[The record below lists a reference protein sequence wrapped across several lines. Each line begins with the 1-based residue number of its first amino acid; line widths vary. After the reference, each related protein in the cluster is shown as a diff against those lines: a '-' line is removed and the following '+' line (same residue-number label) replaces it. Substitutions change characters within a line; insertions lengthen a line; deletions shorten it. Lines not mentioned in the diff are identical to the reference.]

1 MTSTQPDP
9 ASRQG
14 YSRRFFW
21 LAVFIVVLFG
31 GYAAAWFVIADRVE
45 KAIDREIAE
54 MRAED
59 GITADCEKRR
69 IGGFPFRFE
78 LFCDSVA
85 FDDPRAP
92 VTLEAGAM
100 RSARQIYDLRHTV
113 GELDGP
119 LTFTAP
125 LDVELTWSALRASV
139 RDARPL
145 PERVSITASALSA
158 VTKPETARQPLFTAS
173 AVEAHMRTNGPDVDI
188 ATDFTDLAINPE
200 AVEGRTI
207 PSLSGV
213 LDAAITDGVALAEIK
228 PLSLRGQ
235 AGTIRRMEL
244 SAGEGKLIVSGPI
257 AFDANG
263 LANGELEV
271 TVENPRA
278 VSQVFQTAIPE
289 QADNIRTGFQAMQF
303 LGNRPSL
310 PLTLKRG
317 EARLGFVKL
326 GRFPPVD

>member
-9 ASRQG
+9 APRHG

-21 LAVFIVVLFG
+21 LTVFIVVLFG

-45 KAIDREIAE
+45 KGIDRKIAE
-54 MRAED
+54 LRAED
-59 GITADCEKRR
+59 GVIADCEKRR

-78 LFCDSVA
+78 LFCDRVA

-92 VTLEAGAM
+92 VTLQAGAM

-125 LDVELTWSALRASV
+125 LDIELSWSALRASV
-139 RDARPL
+139 RDSRPL
-145 PERVSITASALSA
+145 PERISITASEVSA
-158 VTKPETARQPLFTAS
+158 VTKPATLRQPLFTAS
-173 AVEAHMRTNGPDVDI
+173 AIEAHMRTNGPDVDI
-188 ATDFTDLAINPE
+188 ASDFTDLAIDPA
-200 AVEGRTI
+200 AVEGRAI
-207 PSLSGV
+207 PALSGV
-213 LDAAITDGVALAEIK
+213 LDAAITGGVVLAETK

-235 AGTIRRMEL
+235 SGTIRRMEL
-244 SAGEGKLIVSGPI
+244 AAGEGRIIVSGPI
-257 AFDANG
+257 AFDADG

-310 PLTLKRG
+310 PLRLKRG
-317 EARLGFVKL
+317 EARFGFVKL
-326 GRFPPVD
+326 GRFPAVD